1 MENEHRQ
8 IVTSRAWEDIYA
20 QYEPGVSPGI
30 EYPLSLILI

>member
-30 EYPLSLILI
+30 EYQTDTLVK